1 MAWTID
7 IEKSAHRELGKL
19 DAQAARRIL
28 GFLFERVAQLDDP
41 RAIGEALKGSQ
52 LGEFWKY
59 RVGEYR
65 IICNIDDGTVRILV
79 VRIGHRR
86 EVYG

>member
-1 MAWTID
+1 MAWNIE
-7 IEKSAHRELGKL
+7 IEKSAHRELEKL
-19 DAQAARRIL
+19 DPQAARRIL
-28 GFLFERVAQLDDP
+28 GFLFERVAQLGDP
-41 RAIGEALKGSQ
+41 RAVGEALKGSQ

-65 IICNIDDGTVRILV
+65 VICNIDDGTVRILV

-86 EVYG
+86 EVYR